1 MKYMCLVYANREEDL
16 STEVLSDFPA
26 VLREMREAGV
36 YLGSGRL
43 QAAGSATTVRV
54 RDGETLL
61 TDGPFAEIKE
71 HLGGYFLLECADL
84 DEAVRWVATIPGSSI
99 GAVEVR
105 PLEVAMGAEH

>member
-1 MKYMCLVYANREEDL
+1 VKYMCLVYASREEDL
-16 STEVLSDFPA
+16 SARVLSDFPTTVRA
-26 VLREMREAGV
+26 MREAGV

-43 QAAGSATTVRV
+43 KAAGSATTVRV

-71 HLGGYFLLECADL
+71 HLGGYFILECDDL
-84 DEAVRWVATIPGSSI
+84 DEAVRWVSTIPGSRV
-99 GAVEVR
+99 GAIEVR